1 MPVKPS
7 LYIALRFTAARKR
20 SLVFS
25 LSGVILGVA
34 FFISTQ
40 AQTQG
45 FEKFFIET
53 VLGTSGAITIG
64 DRFQPR
70 YDPILTGGNG
80 TSAAVSGQQSRKY
93 YSGVDNPGLLI
104 RCLEDYSA
112 VLAVAPYVE
121 GNATLR
127 TNFKDEV
134 IKLQGIDLVAQ
145 LRATTLRGQIIKGD
159 LDRFKYRPYGLLV
172 GTLLADKL
180 QVKPG
185 DIVYLTGAQGS
196 PHACTIEG
204 VFQSGINAVD
214 QSRVYTHTSTAQS
227 ILNMPYQITSI
238 VVRLRDP
245 QRAPEVA
252 AHFEQ
257 QFAHISRSW
266 QDREQGNLAIFHALR
281 LSSAIVVSLIILL
294 AGFGIFNILTMT
306 VLNKV
311 REIAILR
318 SMGYRRGD
326 IQGIFLFQGL
336 IIATIGSAVGCVLGG
351 ILTYS
356 ISLIPIHMRGI
367 MNTDHFVVAWSSS
380 HYVWA
385 VLIAYVSVLV
395 ASYFPA
401 RRAALLPPVNI
412 LRGSGQ

>member
-1 MPVKPS
+1 MKPS

-34 FFISTQ
+34 FFICTQ

-70 YDPILTGGNG
+70 YDPLLKKEEGATV
-80 TSAAVSGQQSRKY
+80 TGQQSRKY
-93 YSGVDNPGLLI
+93 YTGVDNPGLVM
-104 RCLEDYSA
+104 RCLEGYSA
-112 VLAVAPYVE
+112 VLSVAPCVE

-127 TNFKDEV
+127 TNFKNEV
-134 IKLQGIDLVAQ
+134 VKLQGIDLAAQ
-145 LRATTLRGQIIKGD
+145 MRTTTLRGQIIKGD
-159 LDRFKYRPYGLLV
+159 LDRFKYRPYGLLI

-180 QVKPG
+180 QIKPG
-185 DIVYLTGAQGS
+185 DVVYLAGPQGN
-196 PHACTIEG
+196 PHACTVECIY
-204 VFQSGINAVD
+204 QSGINAID
-214 QSRVYTHTSTAQS
+214 QSRVYTHLSTAQS
-227 ILNMPYQITSI
+227 LMNMPYQISSI
-238 VVRLRDP
+238 IVRLRDP
-245 QRAPEVA
+245 ERAPEIA
-252 AHFEQ
+252 AHFED
-257 QFAHISRSW
+257 QFLHISRSW
-266 QDREQGNLAIFHALR
+266 QDREQGNLAIFRTLR

-318 SMGYRRGD
+318 SMGYKRSD
-326 IQGIFLFQGL
+326 IQSIFLFQGL
-336 IIATIGSAVGCVLGG
+336 IIATIGSLVGCILGAA
-351 ILTYS
+351 LTYS
-356 ISLIPIHMRGI
+356 ISLIPIHIRGVI
-367 MNTDHFVVAWSSS
+367 HADTFVVAWSPS

-401 RRAALLPPVNI
+401 RRAATLPPVNI

>member
-1 MPVKPS
+1 MKPS

-34 FFISTQ
+34 FFICTQ

-53 VLGTSGAITIG
+53 VLGTSGAVTVG

-70 YDPILTGGNG
+70 YDPLLKKEDG
-80 TSAAVSGQQSRKY
+80 AAVSGQQSRKY
-93 YSGVDNPGLLI
+93 YSGVDNPGLVI
-104 RCLEDYSA
+104 RCLESYSS

-121 GNATLR
+121 GNVTLR
-127 TNFKDEV
+127 TNFKEDV
-134 IKLQGIDLVAQ
+134 VKLQGIDLAAQ
-145 LRATTLRGQIIKGD
+145 MQATTLKGQIIEGD
-159 LDRFKYRPYGLLV
+159 IDRFKYRPYGLLV
-172 GTLLADKL
+172 GTLLANKL
-180 QVKPG
+180 QVHAG
-185 DIVYLTGAQGS
+185 EIVYVAGTTGNPRAF
-196 PHACTIEG
+196 TIEG
-204 VFQSGINAVD
+204 IFQSGINAVD
-214 QSRVYTHTSTAQS
+214 QTRVYAHLATAQS
-227 ILNMPYQITSI
+227 ILNKPYQITSI

-245 QRAPEVA
+245 QRAPQIA
-252 AHFEQ
+252 AQFEQ
-257 QFAHISRSW
+257 QFLHVSRSW

-326 IQGIFLFQGL
+326 IQAIFLFQGL
-336 IIATIGSAVGCVLGG
+336 IIASIGSAVGCLIGAA
-351 ILTYS
+351 LTYT
-356 ISLIPIHMRGI
+356 ISLIPLHMRGI

-385 VLIAYVSVLV
+385 VLIAFASVLV

-401 RRAALLPPVNI
+401 RRAATLPPVNT